1 MDLSVVIDKVA
12 TSLSIQ
18 FGIESAPSGCI
29 TSYSGVIDV
38 FGRQYGFRAVV
49 EGCRREVRIREQG
62 FEEFPHVPAIEHV
75 L

>member
-1 MDLSVVIDKVA
+1 MDLSVVMDKVA
-12 TSLSIQ
+12 TWLGIR

-49 EGCRREVRIREQG
+49 EGCHREVRIREQG
-62 FEEFPHVPAIEHV
+62 FGELPYVPATEHV